1 VTDLL
6 DVTARV
12 IEALDAAG
20 VPYSIGGSLARVA
33 QASFAAAAQEIADD
47 GTFTRFANLP
57 NNAAVNAVFGR

>member
-1 VTDLL
+1 VRRIS
-6 DVTARV
+6 V
-12 IEALDAAG
+12 
-20 VPYSIGGSLARVA
+20 GGSLARVA